1 MTMELIVAHGD
12 VVTMNPSR
20 EVLLGGAVLV
30 TDGVIAA
37 VGSSAELL
45 RSWPDAAVIGHSG
58 HDQRAPAPD
67 RRSPRAQLHP

>member
-30 TDGVIAA
+30 RRGGASPPDQAPQGW
-37 VGSSAELL
+37 AE
-45 RSWPDAAVIGHSG
+45 
-58 HDQRAPAPD
+58 RAFHYLNEEE
-67 RRSPRAQLHP
+67 RTS